1 MARWLASA
9 ALLAAAASSL
19 ARAAIVV
26 RDGKLSLID
35 AVGASAVATTAFT
48 SDSPSPLPARQLSPT
63 DALKL
68 SFTVLNDSAP
78 FAPQQAAVLVQP
90 VNEEERKQ
98 PGRDWT
104 SWVKVR
110 QNSGKARW
118 DLVSWPAGVVFES
131 ADFSG
136 FADSAPKRELESS
149 AILTLSSQDLSRAD
163 PSLLS
168 LSSGPLS
175 FTLIL
180 GHPYVAPLSLP
191 LGTFT
196 LPSSLVLP
204 FPFPPDEDLPKHWEV
219 ERYKPMPEIQWT
231 FREGEKKVN
240 KVLALG
246 GTAVVLAPWLVLL
259 VAFRY
264 ILPSLHLSS
273 SPLILTFLASL
284 TALELLFIVYWVR
297 LRLIP
302 TLPIFLGL
310 GAWNAWIGRRA
321 LGEVRRRR
329 IAREEKEAGKKVE

>member
-1 MARWLASA
+1 MARWLAST

-118 DLVSWPAGVVFES
+118 DL
-131 ADFSG
+131 
-136 FADSAPKRELESS
+136 
-149 AILTLSSQDLSRAD
+149 DLSRAD
-163 PSLLS
+163 LSLLS

-259 VAFRY
+259 VALRY

-273 SPLILTFLASL
+273 SPLIHTFLASL
-284 TALELLFIVYWVR
+284 TALELLFIVYWVQ

>member
-9 ALLAAAASSL
+9 ALLAVTASSL

-48 SDSPSPLPARQLSPT
+48 SDSPAPLPARQLSPT

-90 VNEEERKQ
+90 VNEEERRV

-118 DLVSWPAGVVFES
+118 DL
-131 ADFSG
+131 
-136 FADSAPKRELESS
+136 
-149 AILTLSSQDLSRAD
+149 DLSRAD

-168 LSSGPLS
+168 LSAGPLS

-180 GHPYVAPLSLP
+180 GHQHVGPLSLP

-219 ERYKPMPEIQWT
+219 ERYKTMPEIQWT

-240 KVLALG
+240 PVVALG
-246 GTAVVLAPWLVLL
+246 GTAFVLAPWLVLL
-259 VAFRY
+259 AALRY
-264 ILPSLHLSS
+264 ILPSMHLSS

-284 TALELLFIVYWVR
+284 TALELLFIVYWVQ

-310 GAWNAWIGRRA
+310 GTWNAWIGRLA
-321 LGEVRRRR
+321 LGEVRKKR